1 MSKFKDL
8 LKERIK
14 ERIDEVTGLPNAPG
28 SASNSTRWTPPGQ
41 ERTLEIPQLAGYIQ
55 VEKPTADD
63 PMPFD
68 PEERNYPSNDGEQIH
83 YDEGSG
89 LQYNN
94 KIRRDPTGE
103 LTVSG
108 MPGDAYANPVQY
120 ALDHEF
126 SGEDI
131 DATV

>member
-1 MSKFKDL
+1 MSKFRDL

-14 ERIDEVTGLPNAPG
+14 ERITEATGLSNAPG

-41 ERTLEIPQLAGYIQ
+41 KRTLEIPQLAGYMQ
-55 VEKPTADD
+55 VEEPEADD

-68 PEERNYPSNDGEQIH
+68 PDERGDYEGEVH
-83 YDEGSG
+83 FDEGSG

-103 LTVSG
+103 LTASG
-108 MPGDAYANPVQY
+108 MPGQAYASPAQY

-126 SGEDI
+126 TGEDI
-131 DATV
+131 SSTV